1 MRLRIFL
8 ILFVVLLLAAVA
20 VVLVVSNLGGLS
32 LLSGNGNSDGTTSD
46 NQTDGVSQEAL
57 LPTPTATPAMRF
69 IEVLVARV
77 RLMPG
82 TVITSELLTVELRPE
97 DNVAVRANY
106 TFSNPEELEGR
117 IVGTEIPPG
126 QAILNSML
134 ALNSTDLASFGSDL
148 ALYVSRGNVAVAFPI
163 DQYSGIAYSM
173 RPGDR
178 VDVFMSLTLQ
188 RVDEEFQSPLPN
200 VLQLV
205 DQEALLAGEYFFF
218 PDTFNGRLA
227 FIPEISTIGFI
238 IPPEGVAAATRQVTQ
253 LTIQQAEVLWVG
265 TWNDPRIEA
274 RANDANA
281 GQSISP
287 EVPVPTPSSS
297 SFPPRVE
304 RVPDLVILSMTAQDA
319 LLLKWA
325 LEVGIDIHL
334 ALRAQG
340 DGTVYVTTS
349 VSLPQMIEQSGI
361 TIPEQG
367 EFREYPA
374 IDQIPTPGVP
384 ALPPTDLLTP

>member
-1 MRLRIFL
+1 
-8 ILFVVLLLAAVA
+8 
-20 VVLVVSNLGGLS
+20 
-32 LLSGNGNSDGTTSD
+32 
-46 NQTDGVSQEAL
+46 
-57 LPTPTATPAMRF
+57 MRF
-69 IEVLVARV
+69 VEVLVARA

-82 TVITSELLTVELRPE
+82 TVITAELLTVELRPE

-148 ALYVSRGNVAVAFPI
+148 ALYVSRGNVAVAFPV
-163 DQYSGIAYSM
+163 DQYSGIAYTM
-173 RPGDR
+173 RPGDK

-188 RVDEEFQSPLPN
+188 QVDEEFQSPLPN

-205 DQEALLAGEYFFF
+205 DQEALLAGQYFFF
-218 PDTFNGRLA
+218 PDTFNGRLE

-238 IPPEGVAAATRQVTQ
+238 IPTEGVDAATRQVTQ

-265 TWNDPRIEA
+265 TWNDPRIVA
-274 RANDANA
+274 RGNDANIVE
-281 GQSISP
+281 GVNP
-287 EVPVPTPSSS
+287 ELPVPTPSS
-297 SFPPRVE
+297 FPARVE
-304 RVPDLVILSMTAQDA
+304 REPDLVILSMTAQDA

-325 LEVGIDIHL
+325 LEVGINIHL

-374 IDQIPTPGVP
+374 IDQVPTPGVP
-384 ALPPTDLLTP
+384 ALPPADLLTP